1 MGPSLCRNF
10 YSAPLSEWLAGPPV
24 LEVAAN
30 PVGVFVANFAVVPF
44 AVEVVANFA
53 VAHVAVEAVAS
64 FVEEGVV
71 ASALLQAVEWAL
83 VVDLLPVVY
92 ELEQSVLACWLTV
105 HLLERK

>member
-1 MGPSLCRNF
+1 MDPSLCRNF
-10 YSAPLSEWLAGPPV
+10 YSAPLSEWLVGPPV

-30 PVGVFVANFAVVPF
+30 PVEVVANFAVVDV

-53 VAHVAVEAVAS
+53 VVDVAVEAVAS

-71 ASALLQAVEWAL
+71 ASALLQAVKAAL
-83 VVDLLPVVY
+83 VVDSLPVVS